1 MHFIHTYDSKIS
13 YVLYVLIELWLYVC
27 IQKSADNYLSALP
40 NCVLSY
46 HWPRVDLDNLLCV
59 RMMDKPACRW
69 SGGFQID
76 RVDSFHINMRLYSV
90 LNHF

>member
-1 MHFIHTYDSKIS
+1 
-13 YVLYVLIELWLYVC
+13 VC
-27 IQKSADNYLSALP
+27 KLSLCNVYIQKSANEFMSALP
-40 NCVLSY
+40 NCVLSF

-76 RVDSFHINMRLYSV
+76 RVESFHINMR
-90 LNHF
+90 